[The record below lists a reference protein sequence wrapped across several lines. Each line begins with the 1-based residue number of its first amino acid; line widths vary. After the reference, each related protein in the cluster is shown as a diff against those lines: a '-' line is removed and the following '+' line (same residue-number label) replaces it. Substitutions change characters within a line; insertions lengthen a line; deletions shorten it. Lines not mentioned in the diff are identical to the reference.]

1 MRTAEAKVTEAAE
14 NLETARDQHAQL
26 IARAAAAGETPAKNA
41 ALRTVRLAL
50 SDAED
55 ELAAAKAALD
65 RLEADGDDL
74 EASNPQLENAVLV
87 AVSQVIAPVAEQILA
102 QMRQRQAELA
112 ILQRVFHVLTE
123 DETIGVPVFHGDV
136 QRLNAKDARMKP
148 VAALRDQLF
157 ALDPKA
163 GQDRAKEAAGAW
175 RKWRTALCRD
185 PDAAAPEL

>member
-1 MRTAEAKVTEAAE
+1 MDGYAAHYQVPPFQHHEALAS
-14 NLETARDQHAQL
+14 N
-26 IARAAAAGETPAKNA
+26 N
-41 ALRTVRLAL
+41 RLANAVTVTFAL
-50 SDAED
+50 PCHGGNPPDAATSATPPYKIPGNAPLHEQYVLV
-55 ELAAAKAALD
+55 E
-65 RLEADGDDL
+65 
-74 EASNPQLENAVLV
+74 QVENAVLV

-185 PDAAAPEL
+185 SDASAPELPA